1 VSWYPPAPKRRP
13 GSGPWRAAGKRPFG
27 ATWWGKAWVDALEQR
42 ARLDRNRLP
51 RGRTYARTGAVGELE
66 VRTGEIVASVQGSR
80 AEPYSVIVRVR
91 TFSEREWGRTLAA
104 LASQVGHLAALLDG
118 EMPPGVADDLAAA
131 RIDLLPVAGEV
142 QPRCSCPDWAEPC
155 KHSAA
160 VCYLVADT
168 LDEDPFLLFL
178 MRGREK
184 DSLLAGLRARR
195 AEAGGGVAG
204 RALGEQGRRAT
215 SGLDSGHA
223 TTWPT
228 DAAQNALDVWARWAS
243 VSIGGSPPVPAI
255 PLPPSKPG
263 RPTVLALDPPAG
275 SGFTST
281 SLRRLASDAAQR
293 AWELAHGV
301 RSSGLQLSM
310 GEDLARRA
318 AAMLSPGGEQ
328 GEIVELASLAGL
340 PARDLLNQ
348 ALAWRD
354 GGSEGL
360 FVLLEGWDAPRDSM
374 VRARTLLGGKAAC
387 RRNRATLGELQLRLG
402 RDGRWYPFR
411 RSGRGAASGAWRPD
425 GAPIEDDV

>member
-1 VSWYPPAPKRRP
+1 MS
-13 GSGPWRAAGKRPFG
+13 
-27 ATWWGKAWVDALEQR
+27 
-42 ARLDRNRLP
+42 
-51 RGRTYARTGAVGELE
+51 
-66 VRTGEIVASVQGSR
+66 
-80 AEPYSVIVRVR
+80 
-91 TFSEREWGRTLAA
+91 
-104 LASQVGHLAALLDG
+104 
-118 EMPPGVADDLAAA
+118 AAA
-131 RIDLLPVAGEV
+131 PWESKGGALTAG
-142 QPRCSCPDWAEPC
+142 
-155 KHSAA
+155 
-160 VCYLVADT
+160 
-168 LDEDPFLLFL
+168 F
-178 MRGREK
+178 
-184 DSLLAGLRARR
+184 
-195 AEAGGGVAG
+195 
-204 RALGEQGRRAT
+204 
-215 SGLDSGHA
+215 DSGHA

-228 DAAQNALDVWARWAS
+228 DAAQNALDVWARWES

-328 GEIVELASLAGL
+328 GEIVELASLAGV

-374 VRARTLLGGKAAC
+374 VRAADAARWEASVPAQQGDARGATTPSRPGRSLVPVPPVGA
-387 RRNRATLGELQLRLG
+387 RRRLG
-402 RDGRWYPFR
+402 RVD
-411 RSGRGAASGAWRPD
+411 A
-425 GAPIEDDV
+425 